1 MTPRLFS
8 ENCGW
13 TGASASPGE
22 WMRFV
27 RFNTVAAMGL
37 AVQLAVLWL
46 LLRLGVQYAHNLA
59 WHVSW
64 TWRDRAP
71 RGPRRA
77 LAMLKLAAGQGGVS
91 LAGNL
96 ALMPVFVTL
105 LHLPPLVAN
114 VLAVA
119 ACGAASFSWGRVC
132 FPQVSTAGGQVSAGH

>member
-1 MTPRLFS
+1 MS
-8 ENCGW
+8 EW
-13 TGASASPGE
+13 T
-22 WMRFV
+22 RFL
-27 RFNTVAAMGL
+27 RFNAVAAMGL
-37 AVQLAVLWL
+37 AVQLATLWL
-46 LLRLGVQYAHNLA
+46 LLRLGLHYAPATAAAVAAAVAHNLA

-77 LAMLKLAAGQGGVS
+77 VAMLKLAAGQGGVS

-105 LHLPPLVAN
+105 LHLPPLLAN

-119 ACGAASFSWGRVC
+119 ACGLGNLCWGRVC
-132 FPQVSTAGGQVSAGH
+132 FPQVRTERGRVCFPQVSRID

>member
-1 MTPRLFS
+1 MS
-8 ENCGW
+8 AW
-13 TGASASPGE
+13 T
-22 WMRFV
+22 RFV

-37 AVQLAVLWL
+37 AVQLAALWL
-46 LLRLGVQYAHNLA
+46 LIRLGVHYVPATAAAVAAAVAHNVA
-59 WHVSW
+59 WHGFW

-77 LAMLKLAAGQGGVS
+77 VAMLKQAAGQGGVS

-119 ACGAASFSWGRVC
+119 ACGVASFGWGRVC
-132 FPQVSTAGGQVSAGH
+132 FPQAKRPRESFSS